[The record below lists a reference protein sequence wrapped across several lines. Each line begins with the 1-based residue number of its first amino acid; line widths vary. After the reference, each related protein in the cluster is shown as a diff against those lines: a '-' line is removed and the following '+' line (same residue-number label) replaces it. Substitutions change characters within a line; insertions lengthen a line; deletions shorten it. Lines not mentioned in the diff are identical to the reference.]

1 MFLDE
6 SGFLMAPVVRRTWAP
21 IGQTPYLFQRTRY
34 HHKVSA
40 IAALSL
46 APRRRRVGLY
56 FALYPDPNRPADL
69 IIRFLRHLRRQL
81 QCPIVLVWDRLGA
94 HRGAAMRRF
103 LARARSFHSEFLP
116 PYCPELDPVELVWA
130 YLKTTALAN
139 DAPADVAEVHRHAA
153 RSLHR
158 LRRRYDLL
166 RCFLTGPALSLFSPR

>member
-1 MFLDE
+1 
-6 SGFLMAPVVRRTWAP
+6 MAPVVRRTWAP
-21 IGQTPYLFQRTRY
+21 VGRTPYLFQRTRS

-56 FALYPDPNRPADL
+56 FALHPDRNLTADD

-103 LARARSFHSEFLP
+103 LARCRSFHVEFLP

-130 YLKTTALAN
+130 YLKTNALAN
-139 DAPADVAEVHRHAA
+139 DAPAELAEVQRHAA
-153 RSLHR
+153 CHLRR
-158 LRRRYDLL
+158 LRHRYDLL
-166 RCFLTGPALSLFSPR
+166 RRFLAGTPLSLFSPR